1 MPGPTDNKNH
11 IYRIAVLGLCS
22 ALSLGIYAFESLLPP
37 LFFIPG
43 IKPGLSNIITL
54 YCLKHFGKKDA
65 GAVLLVRIIIAG
77 ILFGNPVSTIY
88 SLAGGFA
95 ALLIEIL
102 ADTVLKGKYLH
113 RTGAFGGLF
122 HNAGQLIC
130 AFFIMGSAAVFS
142 YIPYLVLAGIITG
155 MFTGLTTSFLLKVKI
170 PDKP

>member
-1 MPGPTDNKNH
+1 MPGPTDNQNR
-11 IYRIAVLGLCS
+11 INRIALLGLCS

-65 GAVLLVRIIIAG
+65 AAVLFVRIIISG
-77 ILFGNPVSTIY
+77 ILFGNPISIIY

-102 ADTVLKGKYLH
+102 ADSLLKGKHLH
-113 RTGAFGGLF
+113 ITGAFGGLF
-122 HNAGQLIC
+122 HNVGQLVC
-130 AFFIMGSAAVFS
+130 AFFIMGSAAVFA
-142 YIPYLVLAGIITG
+142 YAPYLVLAGIITG
-155 MFTGLTTSFLLKVKI
+155 MFTGLAASFLLKVKI